1 MKQYKVESMVFYS
14 KVTLDKEHLV
24 KSSSTEVQEKLD
36 KYAADG
42 WSLVSTDAAGFGSAM
57 YIYLYFE
64 KDDMLK
70 VKALD

>member
-14 KVTLDKEHLV
+14 KVTLDKEHLM
-24 KSSSTEVQEKLD
+24 KASSKEIQERLNECV
-36 KYAADG
+36 AEG

-64 KDDMLK
+64 KDSMLE
-70 VKALD
+70 VTMLE